1 MSRWWA
7 GSAGW
12 EAGSCQSA
20 LPIGWQAQGRP
31 TAGCASG
38 RLQPVGGGADRR
50 ISKDN
55 AAVTAQR
62 LQATVRHAKAG
73 AGNREGAEQAP
84 TNDEVHSR
92 RCRVR
97 RQQRVLVK
105 SNVREGCIRAGQS
118 RVKQR
123 EQGRGGE
130 MQSLLAGSH
139 HENHPLPAQVAVHA
153 RHCCSCLSL
162 CLPPVGC
169 CMLLP
174 GWVSAHR

>member
-1 MSRWWA
+1 MVGGFSRMGGGVLPICAADRLA
-7 GSAGW
+7 GSGAPHSRVCEW
-12 EAGSCQSA
+12 PPA
-20 LPIGWQAQGRP
+20 
-31 TAGCASG
+31 ASG
-38 RLQPVGGGADRR
+38 RGSRSPHQQRQCCSDC
-50 ISKDN
+50 
-55 AAVTAQR
+55 TAPPSYCH
-62 LQATVRHAKAG
+62 RHAGAG

-105 SNVREGCIRAGQS
+105 SNVREGCIRAGQR